1 MAYYIKWN
9 EDKTD
14 YTVWG
19 GASIGVKAM
28 TERGYERVEVL
39 PAKPEP
45 PEPPVILSK
54 LAIIRVLGEN
64 WGTYRERI
72 EEAGL
77 IDQWNAAT
85 YLDTSDP
92 AFAPWWNALTDEE
105 RELLKAECRY

>member
-1 MAYYIKWN
+1 MASYIKWN
-9 EDKTD
+9 DDKTD

-28 TERGYERVEVL
+28 TERGYERVEEL
-39 PAKPEP
+39 PPRPEP

-85 YLDTSDP
+85 YLDTSDT
-92 AFAPWWNALTDEE
+92 AFAPWWNALRGDE

>member
-9 EDKTD
+9 NEKTD
-14 YTVWG
+14 YTVWS

-45 PEPPVILSK
+45 PEPFVILSK

-64 WGTYRERI
+64 WGSYRDRI

-92 AFAPWWNALTDEE
+92 AFAPWWNALSDYE
-105 RELLKAECRY
+105 RDLLKRECRY